1 MTNRAYFNAD
11 HAPAAL
17 EILAFVRAAQKAPG
31 FSEARN
37 LRATR
42 KTVVCKDG
50 RRRIVTVLFT
60 RNGPERPLEWLI
72 NTFNAREQRLLA
84 AQVVYRAVPQLRF
97 QDTVSGWAAQ
107 QVLRGNALM
116 RRFSKNWP
124 ALPMRLSI
132 ASADAMLS
140 PLASCAGEQ
149 ARALN
154 NLRMR
159 TTARLASRGHVS
171 RGIAVLAAPHGQCDW
186 LLRLPRF
193 LLDRHGRNAK
203 AQLVVLGAVQPV
215 QALVRLLLDPDP
227 AAIQK
232 LDDEQLQSLINGVHA
247 FARQWRTACQGKP
260 GLHRSLISD
269 FPQLAAID
277 WLLACFNATCPS
289 APDLSS

>member
-11 HAPAAL
+11 HAPAL
-17 EILAFVRAAQKAPG
+17 EILAFVRAAQRAPG

-50 RRRIVTVLFT
+50 IPRTVTVLFT

-84 AQVVYRAVPQLRF
+84 ARVVCRAVPQL
-97 QDTVSGWAAQ
+97 QATASGWAVQ
-107 QVLRGNALM
+107 QVLHGNALM
-116 RRFSKNWP
+116 RRFGNNWP

-132 ASADAMLS
+132 ASANAMLS

-193 LLDRHGRNAK
+193 LLDRHGRNAE
-203 AQLVVLGAVQPV
+203 AQVAVLGAVQPV

-232 LDDEQLQSLINGVHA
+232 LDKEQLQSLINGVHA

-260 GLHRSLISD
+260 GLHRRLISD

-277 WLLACFNATCPS
+277 WLLACFNATCPNPS
-289 APDLSS
+289 DKNP